1 MTPRTVK
8 PNQRPSRRI
17 FPAVGGRH
25 RILSDDEIRALF
37 KACPDMGTFGAI
49 VRVLL
54 LTAQRREKVAAMK
67 WEDIVDGEWRIPLE
81 DREKSNAGT
90 LLLPKM
96 VLDIIEQQPR
106 LAGNPH
112 VFAAAKGNGPFNSFS
127 QRKDELDAKLP
138 DMEPWVLHDLRRTAR
153 TLMAKASIADNIA
166 ERVLGHA
173 ILGVHG
179 VYNRHAYLTEKADAL
194 NRLATLIER
203 ILNPPEPNVIAMPTS
218 ASKKRR

>member
-1 MTPRTVK
+1 MTRMYPGQWGSLVPYHVT
-8 PNQRPSRRI
+8 
-17 FPAVGGRH
+17 
-25 RILSDDEIRALF
+25 
-37 KACPDMGTFGAI
+37 
-49 VRVLL
+49 
-54 LTAQRREKVAAMK
+54 
-67 WEDIVDGEWRIPLE
+67 ED
-81 DREKSNAGT
+81 
-90 LLLPKM
+90 
-96 VLDIIEQQPR
+96 
-106 LAGNPH
+106 
-112 VFAAAKGNGPFNSFS
+112 KGNGPFNSFS

-153 TLMAKASIADNIA
+153 TLMAKAGIADNIA

-203 ILNPPEPNVIAMPTS
+203 ILNPPEPNVIAIPTS